1 MCLILDT
8 NRYGLFLNPNNEDM
22 KPVRNWVDK
31 KNGKIAYAPIGKM
44 RDELAK
50 YPKMRRQFEQYRRA
64 GKLKNF
70 LVEAIEQRK
79 ESLPSLRSDD
89 PDIIALAQVSGVRLL
104 VSNDKN
110 LHADFKTIV
119 RGKIYQTRAH
129 KRLLRNDLCP

>member
-1 MCLILDT
+1 MREWI
-8 NRYGLFLNPNNEDM
+8 
-22 KPVRNWVDK
+22 DK

-44 RDELAK
+44 RDELEK

-79 ESLPSLRSDD
+79 NRLPPLRSDD
-89 PDIIALAQVSGVRLL
+89 PDIIALAQVSEVKLL
-104 VSNDKN
+104 ISDDEN

-119 RGKIYQTRAH
+119 RGKIYQTRSH